1 MDSNGHN
8 GIKGLRVLLSGPA
21 ADGVATMLAHQ
32 PAISLVRPTGLAETQ
47 ASADVAL
54 HVLESSSVHGELPH
68 ARELRVPLI
77 LAAYGEPN
85 GIVETGL
92 AVGAADVLVLP
103 QPAETLVFALRK
115 AAAAA
120 VSANGYRGKVVTVF
134 SPKGGSGKT
143 VLATNLAAATARSG
157 VETLLIDLDLQFGDS
172 ALTLAV
178 SPRATI
184 ADLAASAGDID
195 LEKLKAFVSTDSRTG
210 LSLLPS
216 PKRPEEADLVGAPQL
231 AAMLEAARGGFG
243 AVVIDTGPLF
253 DAPMLAALD
262 HSEQLL
268 LVCNPEVTSLKNV
281 RIGLETIDRLGFPR
295 ERVSLVANRIGAAGA
310 VARDDIEDALDTKIA
325 FELPDDPEV
334 PAAINR
340 ALPVVLANEGAS
352 FSQAA
357 GRLADTV
364 FAGARAEDDAPA
376 APLRAEGTSMSA
388 STSTAASPRNDAS
401 VLAERLQVDRAQAR
415 ARARDPHAELKT
427 RIHRACIAKLG
438 AAFLNLEGADE
449 LERRVQ
455 EIVSEELKGEE
466 VPLSPSER
474 ALLERQIGDD
484 ILGYGPLEPFLRD
497 PSVTEIMV
505 NGYDQ
510 LYIERGGVIQE
521 TDASFLDD
529 AHVLR
534 IIDRIVSQVGRRIDE
549 SSPMVDARLPDGS
562 RVNAIIP
569 PLALRGP
576 SLTIRKFAQDA
587 LTLESLVE
595 LGTMTP
601 QTADFLA
608 QCVRGKLN
616 ILISGGT
623 GTGKTTLLNAVS
635 QFVPAGERIVTV
647 EDAAEL
653 RLQQRHVVPLESRP
667 PNVEGEGEVRIR
679 DLVRNALRMRPDRII
694 VGEVRGAEAL
704 DMLQAMNTGHDGSLT
719 TIHANSARD
728 ALHRLEMLVLMAG
741 VELPVKAIREQIAG
755 GFDLL
760 VHIARLVDG
769 SRRVTQI
776 TEIAGM
782 EGDVV
787 TLQDLF
793 VARRPAKRGPAANRV
808 CSGRS
813 RPPGC
818 GPEFLAQVD
827 GERRRAAASIWLGH
841 A

>member
-32 PAISLVRPTGLAETQ
+32 PTISLVRPTGLAETQ
-47 ASADVAL
+47 TSADVAL

-120 VSANGYRGKVVTVF
+120 ASANGDRGKVVTVF

-210 LSLLPS
+210 LSLLPA

-231 AAMLEAARGGFG
+231 AAILEAARGGFG

-262 HSEQLL
+262 HTEQLL

-340 ALPVVLANEGAS
+340 ALPVVLADEGTS

-364 FAGARAEDDAPA
+364 FAGARAKDDAPRRRFG
-376 APLRAEGTSMSA
+376 LR
-388 STSTAASPRNDAS
+388 
-401 VLAERLQVDRAQAR
+401 
-415 ARARDPHAELKT
+415 
-427 RIHRACIAKLG
+427 
-438 AAFLNLEGADE
+438 
-449 LERRVQ
+449 
-455 EIVSEELKGEE
+455 
-466 VPLSPSER
+466 
-474 ALLERQIGDD
+474 
-484 ILGYGPLEPFLRD
+484 
-497 PSVTEIMV
+497 
-505 NGYDQ
+505 
-510 LYIERGGVIQE
+510 
-521 TDASFLDD
+521 
-529 AHVLR
+529 
-534 IIDRIVSQVGRRIDE
+534 GRR
-549 SSPMVDARLPDGS
+549 
-562 RVNAIIP
+562 
-569 PLALRGP
+569 
-576 SLTIRKFAQDA
+576 
-587 LTLESLVE
+587 
-595 LGTMTP
+595 
-601 QTADFLA
+601 
-608 QCVRGKLN
+608 
-616 ILISGGT
+616 
-623 GTGKTTLLNAVS
+623 
-635 QFVPAGERIVTV
+635 
-647 EDAAEL
+647 
-653 RLQQRHVVPLESRP
+653 
-667 PNVEGEGEVRIR
+667 
-679 DLVRNALRMRPDRII
+679 
-694 VGEVRGAEAL
+694 
-704 DMLQAMNTGHDGSLT
+704 
-719 TIHANSARD
+719 
-728 ALHRLEMLVLMAG
+728 
-741 VELPVKAIREQIAG
+741 
-755 GFDLL
+755 
-760 VHIARLVDG
+760 
-769 SRRVTQI
+769 
-776 TEIAGM
+776 
-782 EGDVV
+782 
-787 TLQDLF
+787 
-793 VARRPAKRGPAANRV
+793 
-808 CSGRS
+808 
-813 RPPGC
+813 
-818 GPEFLAQVD
+818 
-827 GERRRAAASIWLGH
+827 
-841 A
+841 

>member
-47 ASADVAL
+47 TSADVAL

-120 VSANGYRGKVVTVF
+120 ASANGDRGKVVTVF

-210 LSLLPS
+210 LSLLPA

-231 AAMLEAARGGFG
+231 AAILEAARSGFG

-262 HSEQLL
+262 HTEQLL

-340 ALPVVLANEGAS
+340 ALPVVLADEGTS

-364 FAGARAEDDAPA
+364 FAGARAKDDAPRRRFG
-376 APLRAEGTSMSA
+376 LR
-388 STSTAASPRNDAS
+388 
-401 VLAERLQVDRAQAR
+401 
-415 ARARDPHAELKT
+415 
-427 RIHRACIAKLG
+427 
-438 AAFLNLEGADE
+438 
-449 LERRVQ
+449 
-455 EIVSEELKGEE
+455 
-466 VPLSPSER
+466 
-474 ALLERQIGDD
+474 
-484 ILGYGPLEPFLRD
+484 
-497 PSVTEIMV
+497 
-505 NGYDQ
+505 
-510 LYIERGGVIQE
+510 
-521 TDASFLDD
+521 
-529 AHVLR
+529 
-534 IIDRIVSQVGRRIDE
+534 GRR
-549 SSPMVDARLPDGS
+549 
-562 RVNAIIP
+562 
-569 PLALRGP
+569 
-576 SLTIRKFAQDA
+576 
-587 LTLESLVE
+587 
-595 LGTMTP
+595 
-601 QTADFLA
+601 
-608 QCVRGKLN
+608 
-616 ILISGGT
+616 
-623 GTGKTTLLNAVS
+623 
-635 QFVPAGERIVTV
+635 
-647 EDAAEL
+647 
-653 RLQQRHVVPLESRP
+653 
-667 PNVEGEGEVRIR
+667 
-679 DLVRNALRMRPDRII
+679 
-694 VGEVRGAEAL
+694 
-704 DMLQAMNTGHDGSLT
+704 
-719 TIHANSARD
+719 
-728 ALHRLEMLVLMAG
+728 
-741 VELPVKAIREQIAG
+741 
-755 GFDLL
+755 
-760 VHIARLVDG
+760 
-769 SRRVTQI
+769 
-776 TEIAGM
+776 
-782 EGDVV
+782 
-787 TLQDLF
+787 
-793 VARRPAKRGPAANRV
+793 
-808 CSGRS
+808 
-813 RPPGC
+813 
-818 GPEFLAQVD
+818 
-827 GERRRAAASIWLGH
+827 
-841 A
+841 

>member
-47 ASADVAL
+47 TSADVAL
-54 HVLESSSVHGELPH
+54 HVLESSSVHSELPH

-120 VSANGYRGKVVTVF
+120 ASANGDRGKVVTVF

-157 VETLLIDLDLQFGDS
+157 VDTLLIDLDLQFGDS

-210 LSLLPS
+210 LSLLPA

-231 AAMLEAARGGFG
+231 AAILEAARSGFG

-262 HSEQLL
+262 HTEQLL

-310 VARDDIEDALDTKIA
+310 VALDDIEDALDTKIA

-340 ALPVVLANEGAS
+340 ALPVVLADEGTS

-364 FAGARAEDDAPA
+364 FAGARAKDDVPRRRFG
-376 APLRAEGTSMSA
+376 LR
-388 STSTAASPRNDAS
+388 
-401 VLAERLQVDRAQAR
+401 
-415 ARARDPHAELKT
+415 
-427 RIHRACIAKLG
+427 
-438 AAFLNLEGADE
+438 
-449 LERRVQ
+449 
-455 EIVSEELKGEE
+455 
-466 VPLSPSER
+466 
-474 ALLERQIGDD
+474 
-484 ILGYGPLEPFLRD
+484 
-497 PSVTEIMV
+497 
-505 NGYDQ
+505 
-510 LYIERGGVIQE
+510 
-521 TDASFLDD
+521 
-529 AHVLR
+529 
-534 IIDRIVSQVGRRIDE
+534 GRR
-549 SSPMVDARLPDGS
+549 
-562 RVNAIIP
+562 
-569 PLALRGP
+569 
-576 SLTIRKFAQDA
+576 
-587 LTLESLVE
+587 
-595 LGTMTP
+595 
-601 QTADFLA
+601 
-608 QCVRGKLN
+608 
-616 ILISGGT
+616 
-623 GTGKTTLLNAVS
+623 
-635 QFVPAGERIVTV
+635 
-647 EDAAEL
+647 
-653 RLQQRHVVPLESRP
+653 
-667 PNVEGEGEVRIR
+667 
-679 DLVRNALRMRPDRII
+679 
-694 VGEVRGAEAL
+694 
-704 DMLQAMNTGHDGSLT
+704 
-719 TIHANSARD
+719 
-728 ALHRLEMLVLMAG
+728 
-741 VELPVKAIREQIAG
+741 
-755 GFDLL
+755 
-760 VHIARLVDG
+760 
-769 SRRVTQI
+769 
-776 TEIAGM
+776 
-782 EGDVV
+782 
-787 TLQDLF
+787 
-793 VARRPAKRGPAANRV
+793 
-808 CSGRS
+808 
-813 RPPGC
+813 
-818 GPEFLAQVD
+818 
-827 GERRRAAASIWLGH
+827 
-841 A
+841 

>member
-47 ASADVAL
+47 TSADVAL

-120 VSANGYRGKVVTVF
+120 ASANGDRGKVVTVF

-157 VETLLIDLDLQFGDS
+157 VETLLVDLDLQFGDS

-195 LEKLKAFVSTDSRTG
+195 VEKLKAFVSTDSRTG

-231 AAMLEAARGGFG
+231 AAILEAARSCFG

-295 ERVSLVANRIGAAGA
+295 ERVSLVANRIGGAGA

-340 ALPVVLANEGAS
+340 ALPVVLAHEGTS

-357 GRLADTV
+357 GRLAETV
-364 FAGARAEDDAPA
+364 FAGARSKDDAPRRRFG
-376 APLRAEGTSMSA
+376 LR
-388 STSTAASPRNDAS
+388 
-401 VLAERLQVDRAQAR
+401 
-415 ARARDPHAELKT
+415 
-427 RIHRACIAKLG
+427 
-438 AAFLNLEGADE
+438 
-449 LERRVQ
+449 
-455 EIVSEELKGEE
+455 
-466 VPLSPSER
+466 
-474 ALLERQIGDD
+474 
-484 ILGYGPLEPFLRD
+484 
-497 PSVTEIMV
+497 
-505 NGYDQ
+505 
-510 LYIERGGVIQE
+510 
-521 TDASFLDD
+521 
-529 AHVLR
+529 
-534 IIDRIVSQVGRRIDE
+534 GRR
-549 SSPMVDARLPDGS
+549 
-562 RVNAIIP
+562 
-569 PLALRGP
+569 
-576 SLTIRKFAQDA
+576 
-587 LTLESLVE
+587 
-595 LGTMTP
+595 
-601 QTADFLA
+601 
-608 QCVRGKLN
+608 
-616 ILISGGT
+616 
-623 GTGKTTLLNAVS
+623 
-635 QFVPAGERIVTV
+635 
-647 EDAAEL
+647 
-653 RLQQRHVVPLESRP
+653 
-667 PNVEGEGEVRIR
+667 
-679 DLVRNALRMRPDRII
+679 
-694 VGEVRGAEAL
+694 
-704 DMLQAMNTGHDGSLT
+704 
-719 TIHANSARD
+719 
-728 ALHRLEMLVLMAG
+728 
-741 VELPVKAIREQIAG
+741 
-755 GFDLL
+755 
-760 VHIARLVDG
+760 
-769 SRRVTQI
+769 
-776 TEIAGM
+776 
-782 EGDVV
+782 
-787 TLQDLF
+787 
-793 VARRPAKRGPAANRV
+793 
-808 CSGRS
+808 
-813 RPPGC
+813 
-818 GPEFLAQVD
+818 
-827 GERRRAAASIWLGH
+827 
-841 A
+841 

>member
-8 GIKGLRVLLSGPA
+8 GIRGLRVLLSGPA

-47 ASADVAL
+47 TSADVAL
-54 HVLESSSVHGELPH
+54 HVLESSSVHSELPH

-120 VSANGYRGKVVTVF
+120 ASANGDRGKVVTVF

-157 VETLLIDLDLQFGDS
+157 VDTLLIDLDLQFGDS

-210 LSLLPS
+210 LSLLPA

-231 AAMLEAARGGFG
+231 AAILEAARSGFG

-262 HSEQLL
+262 HTEQLL

-340 ALPVVLANEGAS
+340 ALPVVLADEGTS

-364 FAGARAEDDAPA
+364 FAGARAKDDAPRRRFG
-376 APLRAEGTSMSA
+376 LR
-388 STSTAASPRNDAS
+388 
-401 VLAERLQVDRAQAR
+401 
-415 ARARDPHAELKT
+415 
-427 RIHRACIAKLG
+427 
-438 AAFLNLEGADE
+438 
-449 LERRVQ
+449 
-455 EIVSEELKGEE
+455 
-466 VPLSPSER
+466 
-474 ALLERQIGDD
+474 
-484 ILGYGPLEPFLRD
+484 
-497 PSVTEIMV
+497 
-505 NGYDQ
+505 
-510 LYIERGGVIQE
+510 
-521 TDASFLDD
+521 
-529 AHVLR
+529 
-534 IIDRIVSQVGRRIDE
+534 GRR
-549 SSPMVDARLPDGS
+549 
-562 RVNAIIP
+562 
-569 PLALRGP
+569 
-576 SLTIRKFAQDA
+576 
-587 LTLESLVE
+587 
-595 LGTMTP
+595 
-601 QTADFLA
+601 
-608 QCVRGKLN
+608 
-616 ILISGGT
+616 
-623 GTGKTTLLNAVS
+623 
-635 QFVPAGERIVTV
+635 
-647 EDAAEL
+647 
-653 RLQQRHVVPLESRP
+653 
-667 PNVEGEGEVRIR
+667 
-679 DLVRNALRMRPDRII
+679 
-694 VGEVRGAEAL
+694 
-704 DMLQAMNTGHDGSLT
+704 
-719 TIHANSARD
+719 
-728 ALHRLEMLVLMAG
+728 
-741 VELPVKAIREQIAG
+741 
-755 GFDLL
+755 
-760 VHIARLVDG
+760 
-769 SRRVTQI
+769 
-776 TEIAGM
+776 
-782 EGDVV
+782 
-787 TLQDLF
+787 
-793 VARRPAKRGPAANRV
+793 
-808 CSGRS
+808 
-813 RPPGC
+813 
-818 GPEFLAQVD
+818 
-827 GERRRAAASIWLGH
+827 
-841 A
+841 

>member
-8 GIKGLRVLLSGPA
+8 GIRGLRVLLSGPA

-47 ASADVAL
+47 TSADVAL

-120 VSANGYRGKVVTVF
+120 ASASGDRGKVVTVF

-157 VETLLIDLDLQFGDS
+157 VDTLLIDLDLQFGDS

-210 LSLLPS
+210 LSLLPA

-231 AAMLEAARGGFG
+231 AAILEAARSGFG

-262 HSEQLL
+262 HTEQLL

-310 VARDDIEDALDTKIA
+310 VALDDIEDALDTKIA

-340 ALPVVLANEGAS
+340 ALPVVLADEGTS

-364 FAGARAEDDAPA
+364 FAGARAKDDVPRRRFG
-376 APLRAEGTSMSA
+376 LR
-388 STSTAASPRNDAS
+388 
-401 VLAERLQVDRAQAR
+401 
-415 ARARDPHAELKT
+415 
-427 RIHRACIAKLG
+427 
-438 AAFLNLEGADE
+438 
-449 LERRVQ
+449 
-455 EIVSEELKGEE
+455 
-466 VPLSPSER
+466 
-474 ALLERQIGDD
+474 
-484 ILGYGPLEPFLRD
+484 
-497 PSVTEIMV
+497 
-505 NGYDQ
+505 
-510 LYIERGGVIQE
+510 
-521 TDASFLDD
+521 
-529 AHVLR
+529 
-534 IIDRIVSQVGRRIDE
+534 GRR
-549 SSPMVDARLPDGS
+549 
-562 RVNAIIP
+562 
-569 PLALRGP
+569 
-576 SLTIRKFAQDA
+576 
-587 LTLESLVE
+587 
-595 LGTMTP
+595 
-601 QTADFLA
+601 
-608 QCVRGKLN
+608 
-616 ILISGGT
+616 
-623 GTGKTTLLNAVS
+623 
-635 QFVPAGERIVTV
+635 
-647 EDAAEL
+647 
-653 RLQQRHVVPLESRP
+653 
-667 PNVEGEGEVRIR
+667 
-679 DLVRNALRMRPDRII
+679 
-694 VGEVRGAEAL
+694 
-704 DMLQAMNTGHDGSLT
+704 
-719 TIHANSARD
+719 
-728 ALHRLEMLVLMAG
+728 
-741 VELPVKAIREQIAG
+741 
-755 GFDLL
+755 
-760 VHIARLVDG
+760 
-769 SRRVTQI
+769 
-776 TEIAGM
+776 
-782 EGDVV
+782 
-787 TLQDLF
+787 
-793 VARRPAKRGPAANRV
+793 
-808 CSGRS
+808 
-813 RPPGC
+813 
-818 GPEFLAQVD
+818 
-827 GERRRAAASIWLGH
+827 
-841 A
+841 